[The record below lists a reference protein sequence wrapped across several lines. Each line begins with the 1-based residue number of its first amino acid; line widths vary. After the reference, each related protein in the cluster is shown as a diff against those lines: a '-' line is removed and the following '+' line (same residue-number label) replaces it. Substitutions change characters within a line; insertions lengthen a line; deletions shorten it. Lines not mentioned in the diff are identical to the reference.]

1 MYCTLL
7 KMKGLIRAFRVL
19 LHVPI
24 ENLFFVLFFWLLNGF
39 IDVTASEMTGN
50 RLRERGGT
58 RSKGPQTRTRTQ
70 GPTQGGST
78 SNSFIFRGS
87 HLQPIQVF

>member
-1 MYCTLL
+1 
-7 KMKGLIRAFRVL
+7 MKGLIRAFRVL

-58 RSKGPQTRTRTQ
+58 RSKGPQTRTQTWGAVARTK
-70 GPTQGGST
+70 PLYKGSPLYQL
-78 SNSFIFRGS
+78 S
-87 HLQPIQVF
+87 